1 MSSEGLVLID
11 PHPLKK
17 GHIGLSMTTIS
28 LEWPCSSHRLKLRTY
43 LESCEQELENG
54 STIRHTSFLREYRF
68 RA

>member
-1 MSSEGLVLID
+1 
-11 PHPLKK
+11 LKK